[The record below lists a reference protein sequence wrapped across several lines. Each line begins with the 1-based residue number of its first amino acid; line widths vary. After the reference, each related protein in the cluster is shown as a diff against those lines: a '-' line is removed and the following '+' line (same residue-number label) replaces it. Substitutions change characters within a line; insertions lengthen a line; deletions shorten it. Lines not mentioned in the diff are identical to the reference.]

1 MNLDEIRSVLDDERR
16 TDRPQPL
23 PDDFYADVADYLADL
38 RDERAAEAA
47 EADDPWNADP
57 VNRLTHRIN
66 TAENAVESL
75 CDRRVGKILN
85 QASLAAN
92 GSATD
97 PSGLTSEER
106 AFFDGVVT
114 TIADHHEA
122 VLGPVRASNR
132 DAPAASPDLDAEAG
146 GPSGAAAAPDGQ
158 PPGTTA
164 GDADADRPV
173 PPDAAG
179 TGDASATGDEPV
191 DAAPGNGASG
201 LSPEASDDP
210 DAESATADG
219 EPGSDETASGVV
231 DAGDEGTSA
240 AADAGDDT
248 ASAGADADDEPERV
262 RVRITRDVGEILGVD
277 QREYHLEADDVL
289 TLPEANAEP
298 LVDRGAA
305 ERVS

>member
-47 EADDPWNADP
+47 AADDPWNADP

-106 AFFDGVVT
+106 AFFDSVVT
-114 TIADHHEA
+114 TIAGHHEA
-122 VLGPVRASNR
+122 VLGPVRSSNR
-132 DAPAASPDLDAEAG
+132 DSPESIPDLDAGADA
-146 GPSGAAAAPDGQ
+146 PSAAAAASDG
-158 PPGTTA
+158 PPSGPTGGD
-164 GDADADRPV
+164 GDADPDRPV
-173 PPDAAG
+173 PPDVAG
-179 TGDASATGDEPV
+179 GDPGGD
-191 DAAPGNGASG
+191 G
-201 LSPEASDDP
+201 
-210 DAESATADG
+210 
-219 EPGSDETASGVV
+219 TASGGA
-231 DAGDEGTSA
+231 DAGAEGASA
-240 AADAGDDT
+240 PADAGDDA
-248 ASAGADADDEPERV
+248 ASTPANADDTERV

-277 QREYHLEADDVL
+277 EREYHLEADDVL

-305 ERVS
+305 ERIS